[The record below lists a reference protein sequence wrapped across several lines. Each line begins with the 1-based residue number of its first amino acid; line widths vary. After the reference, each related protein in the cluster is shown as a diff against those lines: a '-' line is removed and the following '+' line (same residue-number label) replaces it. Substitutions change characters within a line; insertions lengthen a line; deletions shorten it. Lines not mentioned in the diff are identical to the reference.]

1 MKIYLMGYFDDC
13 KWPSEVLNELEL
25 IPENKLVETVK
36 TMIDEERICPDL
48 FDEDEDGEYDVENM
62 DVVMAIKILKD
73 DGYTVEEYD
82 L

>member
-1 MKIYLMGYFDDC
+1 MKIYLMGYFEDC

-25 IPENKLVETVK
+25 IPENKLVETVRM
-36 TMIDEERICPDL
+36 MIQEERICP
-48 FDEDEDGEYDVENM
+48 ETIEEGEYDLENM
-62 DVVMAIKILKD
+62 TPEIAIQILQD